1 VAAEACRMSRPRPVF
16 AGDVIHLQ
24 RRTRDGRFFLVPHP
38 QTVELVQ
45 YAYAISAVRHG
56 LVLHAVCIMSN
67 HVHVIATD
75 PHGRHPEFTQYAHRI
90 IALGLKRMH
99 DIEGPVWQEG
109 GASVQ
114 RLVGTVALT
123 EALAYVRINP
133 VAAGLVRN
141 EGIHPGVFGAAENAP
156 LAVFTRHLTRPL
168 CLGVESCLPKVATFE
183 CRPPDVLVD
192 ELGVMGAEAV
202 IAEAIAR
209 HRDDAIEHRTA
220 QKLGFLGLKRV
231 LAADVWTRPTR
242 PPKGAGFEPTFKG
255 VAADAIHIAR
265 AALVAFRKAY
275 AEAMAAFRLGVRDV
289 IFPPGTYLMRRRMGC
304 AVGAECS

>member
-1 VAAEACRMSRPRPVF
+1 MSRPRPVF

-24 RRTRDGRFFLVPHP
+24 RRIRDGRFFLVPHSR
-38 QTVELVQ
+38 TVELVQ
-45 YAYAISAVRHG
+45 YAYGISATRHG

-90 IALGLKRMH
+90 IALGLKRMY
-99 DIEGPVWQEG
+99 DVEGAVWQEG

-114 RLVGTVALT
+114 RLVGGTALA

-133 VAAGLVRN
+133 VAAGCVRD
-141 EGIHPGVFGAAENAP
+141 EGLYPGVFGADERAP
-156 LAVFTRHLTRPL
+156 LEVFHRDVTRPR
-168 CLGVESCLPKVATFE
+168 CLGAESSLPEVTTFE
-183 CRPPDVLVD
+183 CQPPDVLVA
-192 ELGVMGAEAV
+192 ELGHARAGAA

-209 HRDDAIEHRTA
+209 HRACAVEQRAA

-231 LAADVWTRPTR
+231 LAADVWTRPNK

-255 VAADAIHIAR
+255 VIADAIRRAR
-265 AALVAFRKAY
+265 SALAAFRKAY
-275 AEAMAAFRLGVRDV
+275 ADAMAAFRAGVREV
-289 IFPPGTYLMRRRMGC
+289 IFPPGTYLMRRRLGC